1 MHSTTG
7 ERIHV
12 EKSSIVSIYPVTFDQ
27 CVIKPSF
34 FNNEDNSIP
43 DNDDSFIECLRERA
57 IAASQ

>member
-1 MHSTTG
+1 M
-7 ERIHV
+7 
-12 EKSSIVSIYPVTFDQ
+12 KIVSFNPVIFDQ
-27 CVIKPSF
+27 WTIKPSF